1 MGHCRTSLTTK
12 NLKESTDCKPEESI
26 LSVDNNVFEKIYTKY
41 TVAIP
46 NCVMTRTFMQEM
58 FYTHQETSK
67 LKESM
72 LNSAELLRATLV
84 VYGFW
89 TILYSNICQTRANN
103 TILIDYLN
111 IKLFAG
117 IYRAKNF

>member
-12 NLKESTDCKPEESI
+12 NWKESTDCKPEESI

-46 NCVMTRTFMQEM
+46 NCVMTRTFMQKM